1 MFIIL
6 KNIVNNF
13 LSDLQLI
20 ESTVERKNIRKNQFC
35 NIDFVYWYWEKKTT
49 IKNLSTLLFLCQHS
63 IFVVV
68 VFDSINFLFQYVPS
82 KNIECRP
89 SYHYPTVYLLI
100 RFHSSIHYIILELI
114 NNNNNNLMIWH
125 QCILFYIDYIS
136 IECAWVRLTR
146 LFDSI

>member
-1 MFIIL
+1 M
-6 KNIVNNF
+6 
-13 LSDLQLI
+13 I
-20 ESTVERKNIRKNQFC
+20 ESTVEEENIRKKYGKIN
-35 NIDFVYWYWEKKTT
+35 FVTSILFIEKKITT

-63 IFVVV
+63 ILLLF
-68 VFDSINFLFQYVPS
+68 SINFLFQYVPS

-100 RFHSSIHYIILELI
+100 RFHSSIHIILELI

-125 QCILFYIDYIS
+125 QCISFYIDYIS